1 VIPKR
6 ATILAVDDKRA
17 NLVALD
23 ALLGHD
29 HDMVFANSGP
39 EAIALL
45 QNGAQVDVIL
55 MDVQMP
61 GLDGFET
68 VVQIKKMS
76 HCQDIPIIFIT
87 AVYSDD
93 PYVKR
98 GYQVGGIDYFSK
110 PFDPEIL
117 KLKVQ
122 VYATFRRKAD
132 FLKERERQALEA
144 EELLRVGR
152 RLSSTLER
160 LPVGVL
166 IADTE
171 GRICQTTEEVSRI
184 FRSGEPTAHDAY
196 GEILEWWNAS
206 GQMIKHGPLARALRG
221 EESHSEPVE
230 IQCFDGSKKTIIASA
245 CPLRGLD
252 GMIVGAVVLAQDLT
266 ESKKIEEDLER
277 RVTRLVS
284 LGLELEQTAPR

>member
-1 VIPKR
+1 
-6 ATILAVDDKRA
+6 
-17 NLVALD
+17 
-23 ALLGHD
+23 
-29 HDMVFANSGP
+29 
-39 EAIALL
+39 
-45 QNGAQVDVIL
+45 

-68 VVQIKKMS
+68 VAQIKKIPQ
-76 HCQDIPIIFIT
+76 CRDIPVIFIT

-98 GYQVGGIDYFSK
+98 GYEVGGIDYFSK

-122 VYATFRRKAD
+122 IYATFRRRAD
-132 FLKERERQALEA
+132 YLKQRERQALEA

-196 GEILEWWNAS
+196 GEMLEWWNSS
-206 GQMIKHGPLARALRG
+206 GQKIKHGTLARALLG

-230 IQCFDGSKKTIIASA
+230 IQCFDGSRKTIITSA
-245 CPLRGLD
+245 APLRGLD
-252 GMIVGAVVLAQDLT
+252 GAIVGAVVLAQDLT

-284 LGLELEQTAPR
+284 LGVELEQTAPR